1 MVERLLCKQDV
12 RSSNLLGSTVSSLT
26 GSRSHDSAF
35 APGAGVARGPRRYS
49 GGMDIRIAAYGV
61 IIRDDEILL
70 SHWHEHGRSG
80 WTLPG
85 GGIEG
90 AEHPAVA
97 ARREIFEET
106 GYEASVDR
114 LLGIDT
120 MVVPAAKRHSGSVP
134 LYAMRVVYRA
144 SVVGGTLR
152 NEVGGSSD
160 EARWFPLSE
169 VPNLKRVSL
178 LDIALRLN
186 QAEPADGIPPVT
198 P

>member
-1 MVERLLCKQDV
+1 
-12 RSSNLLGSTVSSLT
+12 
-26 GSRSHDSAF
+26 
-35 APGAGVARGPRRYS
+35 
-49 GGMDIRIAAYGV
+49 MDIRIAAYGV
-61 IIRDDEILL
+61 IIRDGGILL
-70 SHWHEHGRSG
+70 SHWNEHGRSG

-90 AEHPAVA
+90 SEHPAVA

-120 MVVPAAKRHSGSVP
+120 MVVPAARRHSGTVP

-144 SVVGGTLR
+144 SVVSGALR
-152 NEVGGSSD
+152 SEVGGSSD
-160 EARWFPLSE
+160 EARWFPLE
-169 VPNLKRVSL
+169 DVPSLKRVSL

-186 QAEPADGIPPVT
+186 AAEPADGIPPES

>member
-1 MVERLLCKQDV
+1 MAFRSLGCLDHSGV
-12 RSSNLLGSTVSSLT
+12 R
-26 GSRSHDSAF
+26 
-35 APGAGVARGPRRYS
+35 PARRWPRYS
-49 GGMDIRIAAYGV
+49 VLMDIRIAAYGV
-61 IIRDDEILL
+61 IIRDGRILL
-70 SHWHEHGRSG
+70 SHWNEHGRSG

-90 AEHPAVA
+90 AEHPIVA

-120 MVVPAAKRHSGSVP
+120 MVVPTSKRHSGAAP

-144 SVVGGTLR
+144 SVVGGDLR
-152 NEVGGSSD
+152 NEVDGSSD
-160 EARWFPLSE
+160 EARWFDLEE
-169 VPNLKRVSL
+169 VPRLKRVSL

-186 QAEPADGIPPVT
+186 SSEPADGVPPST
-198 P
+198 RE

>member
-1 MVERLLCKQDV
+1 
-12 RSSNLLGSTVSSLT
+12 
-26 GSRSHDSAF
+26 
-35 APGAGVARGPRRYS
+35 
-49 GGMDIRIAAYGV
+49 MDIRIAAYGV
-61 IIRDDEILL
+61 IIREDEILL
-70 SHWHEHGRSG
+70 SHWNEYGRSG

-90 AEHPAVA
+90 AEHPAA
-97 ARREIFEET
+97 AAKREIFEET

-120 MVVPAAKRHSGSVP
+120 MVVPAAKRHTGASP

-144 SVVGGTLR
+144 SVLGGELR

-160 EARWFPLSE
+160 EAKWFPLAE
-169 VPNLKRVSL
+169 VPRLKRVSL

-186 QAEPADGIPPVT
+186 EAQPADGVPPAAS
-198 P
+198 

>member
-1 MVERLLCKQDV
+1 
-12 RSSNLLGSTVSSLT
+12 
-26 GSRSHDSAF
+26 
-35 APGAGVARGPRRYS
+35 
-49 GGMDIRIAAYGV
+49 MDIRIAAYGV
-61 IIRDDEILL
+61 IIREGEILL
-70 SHWHEHGRSG
+70 SHWNEYGRSG

-97 ARREIFEET
+97 AKREIFEET

-120 MVVPAAKRHSGSVP
+120 MVVPAAKRHTGAAP

-144 SVVGGTLR
+144 SVVGGQLR

-160 EARWFPLSE
+160 EAKWFPLAE
-169 VPNLKRVSL
+169 VPQLKRVSL

-186 QAEPADGIPPVT
+186 DAEPANGVPPAAS
-198 P
+198 

>member
-1 MVERLLCKQDV
+1 M
-12 RSSNLLGSTVSSLT
+12 S
-26 GSRSHDSAF
+26 
-35 APGAGVARGPRRYS
+35 YS
-49 GGMDIRIAAYGV
+49 GVMDIRIAAYGV
-61 IIRDDEILL
+61 IIRDGEILL
-70 SHWHEHGRSG
+70 SHWNEHGRSG

-90 AEHPAVA
+90 SEHPAVA

-120 MVVPAAKRHSGSVP
+120 MVVPAAKRHSGTVP

-144 SVVGGTLR
+144 SVVGGALR

-160 EARWFPLSE
+160 EARWFRLE
-169 VPNLKRVSL
+169 DVPDLKRVSL

-186 QAEPADGIPPVT
+186 DAEPPDGIPPAAA
-198 P
+198 